1 MVSVRADTADCAK
14 HDGWIGYDLFGES
27 RSWSSHPLQSN
38 TSGNAMLPH
47 ELAGVVEAL
56 RSGGSDLL
64 QALKGIDAT
73 ACSTQLA

>member
-1 MVSVRADTADCAK
+1 
-14 HDGWIGYDLFGES
+14 
-27 RSWSSHPLQSN
+27 
-38 TSGNAMLPH
+38 MLPD

-56 RSGGSDLL
+56 RSGGGDLL